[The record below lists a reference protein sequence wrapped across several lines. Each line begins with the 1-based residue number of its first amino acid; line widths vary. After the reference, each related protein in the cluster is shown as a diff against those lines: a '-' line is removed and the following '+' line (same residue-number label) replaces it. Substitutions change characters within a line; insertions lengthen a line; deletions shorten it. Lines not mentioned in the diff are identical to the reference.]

1 MAQRKKA
8 AAPAIKVASTPREV
22 DIQERLTAA
31 LHDNPIPTNEQ
42 KWNLP
47 LFVNRQAL
55 SKMLGMYYLYERFLP
70 VTGCI
75 LEFGV
80 RWGHNL
86 ALLMNL
92 RAILE
97 PYNHSRKIVGFDT
110 FAGFPRVH
118 AKDGA
123 DAVMKKGSFGV
134 ADRYETFLDEILGLH
149 EQNAPIGNIKK
160 YELVKGDVTKTLP
173 AYLERNAHTIVAF
186 AYFDFDIY
194 EPTLDALKRILPRCT
209 RGTVLGFDEINHA
222 VYPGET
228 AAVIEAVGLDRYA
241 LKRNPFYV
249 TSNYLVIE

>member
-1 MAQRKKA
+1 MPPKPRV

-31 LHDNPIPTNEQ
+31 LHDNPIPTAEQ

-47 LFVNRQAL
+47 LFINRQAL
-55 SKMLGMYYLYERFLP
+55 SKMLGIHYLYELFLP

-75 LEFGV
+75 MEFGV

-86 ALLMNL
+86 ALLANL

-97 PYNHSRKIVGFDT
+97 PYNHSRRIVGFDT
-110 FAGFPRVH
+110 FEGFPSVH
-118 AKDGA
+118 AKDGR
-123 DAVMKKGSFGV
+123 DEVIRKGAFGV
-134 ADRYETFLDEILGLH
+134 AERYEAFLDEILGLH
-149 EQNAPIGNIKK
+149 EQNAPIANIRK
-160 YELVKGDVTKTLP
+160 YELVKGDATKTLP
-173 AYLERNAHTIVAF
+173 AYLEKNAHTIVAF

-194 EPTLDALKRILPRCT
+194 EPTLEALKLILPRCT
-209 RGTVLGFDEINHA
+209 KGTVLGFDEVNHP

-228 AAVIEAVGLDRYA
+228 AALIEAVGLGRYA

-249 TSNYLVIE
+249 TSNYLVID